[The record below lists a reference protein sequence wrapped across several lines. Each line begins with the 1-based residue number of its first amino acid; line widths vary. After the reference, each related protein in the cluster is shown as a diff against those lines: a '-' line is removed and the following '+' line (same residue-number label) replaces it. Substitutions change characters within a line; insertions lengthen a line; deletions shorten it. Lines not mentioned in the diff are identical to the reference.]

1 MPLFKSDQD
10 LFRESTMTF
19 GEHLEDLR
27 SCLFRA
33 IAGLMAGCVLGLIF
47 GFWVVHLIET
57 PLNLALKEYYQ
68 GKAEEE
74 KKGELKAAGTSGRD
88 IAVQAGEYKDY
99 LAKNNFLA
107 EEVYVDPAAIAHA
120 MSVPGHQPGP
130 AIKPFSQMKRADL
143 IKISLFRETEKDRRL
158 EPISLGQTEGFS
170 IYIKASLIF
179 GAVISAPWVFYQ
191 LWSFVASG
199 LYRHE
204 RYYVRVYLPFSVLLF
219 LAGASLA
226 FCFVFQPVLRFLLNF
241 NGILGIN
248 PTPQITDWLNFVLL
262 VPLCFGISFQL
273 PLVMLFLERIG
284 VFTVKA
290 YLSKWRIAVLAIAI
304 LSAMLAPS
312 PDPYSMTLLAAPLT
326 LLYFGGISLCK
337 YMPRRR
343 STFETPV
350 DEPAQDA

>member
-1 MPLFKSDQD
+1 MPLFKSDED

-33 IAGLMAGCVLGLIF
+33 IAGLMAGCVLGLLF
-47 GFWVVHLIET
+47 GIWVMHVIEA
-57 PLNLALKEYYQ
+57 PLYRALTEYYQ
-68 GKAEEE
+68 QKAKEE
-74 KKGELKAAGTSGRD
+74 KASELQAAGTKADQVADAAS
-88 IAVQAGEYKDY
+88 AFKD
-99 LAKNNFLA
+99 FLA
-107 EEVYVDPAAIAHA
+107 TNKLLSEDVYVDPAAVSRAIFGQRHEKA
-120 MSVPGHQPGP
+120 P
-130 AIKPFSQMKRADL
+130 AAKPYSKMDRSDL
-143 IKISLFRETEKDRRL
+143 IKISLFRESAKDYRVM
-158 EPISLGQTEGFS
+158 PISLGTTEGFS

-191 LWSFVASG
+191 LWAFVASG

-204 RYYVRVYLPFSVLLF
+204 RHYVRVYLPFSVLLF

-226 FCFVFQPVLRFLLNF
+226 FIFVFDPVLRFLLNF
-241 NGILGIN
+241 NGMLGIN
-248 PTPQITDWLNFVLL
+248 PNPRITDWLNFVLL

-290 YLSKWRIAVLAIAI
+290 YFSKWRIAVLAIAL
-304 LSAMLAPS
+304 LSAILAPS

-326 LLYFGGISLCK
+326 LLYFGGIGLCK
-337 YMPRRR
+337 YMPKRK
-343 STFETPV
+343 STFETPL
-350 DEPAQDA
+350 DELT

>member
-68 GKAEEE
+68 GKAEQE
-74 KKGELKAAGTSGRD
+74 KKSELKAAGTSGENS
-88 IAVQAGEYKDY
+88 AVQAGEFRDF
-99 LAKNNFLA
+99 LKNNNLLA
-107 EEVYVDPAAIAHA
+107 EDVYVDSAAISRAISA
-120 MSVPGHQPGP
+120 QGHPQGP
-130 AIKPFSQMKRADL
+130 AIKSFKMDRADL

-284 VFTVKA
+284 VFTVSA
-290 YLSKWRIAVLAIAI
+290 YFSKWRIAVLAIAL

-312 PDPYSMTLLAAPLT
+312 PDPYSMMLLAVPLT
-326 LLYFGGISLCK
+326 FLYFGGIFLCK

-350 DEPAQDA
+350 DDVA

>member
-33 IAGLMAGCVLGLIF
+33 IAGLMAGFLLGLLF
-47 GFWVVHLIET
+47 GFWVVQLIQT
-57 PLNLALKEYYQ
+57 PLNRALKEYYQ
-68 GKAEEE
+68 RKAETETAND
-74 KKGELKAAGTSGRD
+74 LKAVGKSGAESAATASEFRKFL
-88 IAVQAGEYKDY
+88 E
-99 LAKNNFLA
+99 KNNLLA
-107 EEVYVDPAAIAHA
+107 DDIYVDPAVLAQALSA
-120 MSVPGHQPGP
+120 KGHQPGLS
-130 AIKPFSQMKRADL
+130 IKPFSQMNRDDL
-143 IKISLFRETEKDRRL
+143 VRVSLFRESTKDRRV
-158 EPISLGQTEGFS
+158 EAISLGQSEGFS
-170 IYIKASLIF
+170 IYIKASLLF

-191 LWSFVASG
+191 LWAFVASG

-241 NGILGIN
+241 NGMLGIN
-248 PTPQITDWLNFVLL
+248 PTPQISDWLNFVLL

-284 VFTVKA
+284 VFTVNA
-290 YLSKWRIAVLAIAI
+290 YLSKWRIAVLAIA
-304 LSAMLAPS
+304 LVSAMLAPS
-312 PDPYSMTLLAAPLT
+312 PDPWSMMLLAGPLT
-326 LLYFGGISLCK
+326 FLYFGGVFLCK

-343 STFETPV
+343 STFETPM
-350 DEPAQDA
+350 DEPA

>member
-1 MPLFKSDQD
+1 MVGF
-10 LFRESTMTF
+10 
-19 GEHLEDLR
+19 
-27 SCLFRA
+27 
-33 IAGLMAGCVLGLIF
+33 ILGLIF
-47 GFWVVHLIET
+47 GISMVHLIQT
-57 PLNLALKEYYQ
+57 PLHRALKEYYQ
-68 GKAEEE
+68 RQTEEE
-74 KKGELKAAGTSGRD
+74 TASELEAAGTSGEKSA
-88 IAVQAGEYKDY
+88 IAAGEFREF
-99 LAKNNFLA
+99 LAKNNLLA
-107 EEVYVDPAAIAHA
+107 EDVYVDPVAVAHA
-120 MSVPGHQPGP
+120 MSAQGHQPGP
-130 AIKPFSQMKRADL
+130 AIKPFSKMGRADL

-170 IYIKASLIF
+170 TYIKASLIF

-241 NGILGIN
+241 NGMLGIN
-248 PTPQITDWLNFVLL
+248 PNPRITDWLNFVLL

-290 YLSKWRIAVLAIAI
+290 YFSKWRIAVLAIAL

-312 PDPYSMTLLAAPLT
+312 PDPWSMSLLAVPLT
-326 LLYFGGISLCK
+326 FLYFGGIYLCK

-350 DEPAQDA
+350 DEVA

>member
-1 MPLFKSDQD
+1 MPLFKSDED
-10 LFRESTMTF
+10 LFHESTMTF

-33 IAGLMAGCVLGLIF
+33 VLGLVIGCGLGLVF
-47 GFWVVHLIET
+47 GFWVMHVIEA
-57 PLNLALKEYYQ
+57 PLKRALKEYYQ
-68 GKAEEE
+68 QRSKEEKAGELQAGGTPDKEVTAAAEEF
-74 KKGELKAAGTSGRD
+74 
-88 IAVQAGEYKDY
+88 KD
-99 LAKNNFLA
+99 FLA
-107 EEVYVDPAAIAHA
+107 HNDLLVEEVYVDPAA
-120 MSVPGHQPGP
+120 MSRALSPQSHQAVPAATPY
-130 AIKPFSQMKRADL
+130 AKMDRKDL
-143 IKISLFRETEKDRRL
+143 IKISLFRESAKDYRIS
-158 EPISLGQTEGFS
+158 PIALGTTEGFS

-179 GAVISAPWVFYQ
+179 GAVIAAPWIFYQ

-241 NGILGIN
+241 NGMLGIN
-248 PTPQITDWLNFVLL
+248 PNPRITDWLNFVLL

-273 PLVMLFLERIG
+273 PLVMLFLHRIG
-284 VFTVKA
+284 VFTIGA
-290 YLSKWRIAVLAIAI
+290 YLSKWRLAVLAIAI

-312 PDPYSMTLLAAPLT
+312 PDPYSMMLLAVPLT
-326 LLYFGGISLCK
+326 LLYFGGVALCK
-337 YMPRRR
+337 YMPKRK

-350 DEPAQDA
+350 EDLGSS